1 MRFMQIFFSVSL
13 LILLAGCG
21 NATST
26 VPKAM
31 ASEDS
36 QTVISTAYPFTM
48 GNSVST
54 AYPNSANMGD
64 FTAPTLAPQDPT
76 KASINGSIFL
86 ISVNNTARNTAI
98 YLTPALG
105 EDKQPPHILVGALP
119 EKGDILGTTDEN
131 GNFKINNIP
140 PGDYYLVVDFP
151 DQKHLAQISKDNT
164 SPMLISLSS
173 GQDVSLGNLYAQ

>member
-1 MRFMQIFFSVSL
+1 MRFMQIFFSISL
-13 LILLAGCG
+13 IVLLAGCS
-21 NATST
+21 NATSA
-26 VPKAM
+26 VPNPM

-36 QTVISTAYPFTM
+36 QNVISTAYPFTM

-54 AYPNSANMGD
+54 AYPNSTSKGD
-64 FTAPTLAPQDPT
+64 FAAPTLAPQDPT

-86 ISVNNTARNTAI
+86 LSVNNTARNTSI

-140 PGDYYLVVDFP
+140 PGDYYLVIDFP

-164 SPMLISLSS
+164 NPLLINLSS
-173 GQDVSLGNLYAQ
+173 GQDVPLGNLYAQ